1 MWTTRQILKYT
12 IIGGGLVGTAIS
24 YKANMYNFEAIGL
37 FRFGRAAATALA
49 IGLHYRKQLY
59 LTDLDPQS
67 LDYFNLRS
75 KTHKEAAVKLLELC
89 CMNKGVFIKVGQ
101 HIGSLEYLLPI
112 EYVETMKILHS
123 HAPQSPLKDIYSVI
137 KEDLHKDPSELFI
150 EFDTEPI
157 GTASLAQVH
166 RAKLKD
172 GRVVAVKVQHPF
184 VRGNSIVDMKTMEVL
199 INIMA
204 WVFPEFK
211 FKWLVE
217 ESKKNIPR
225 ELDFTEEA
233 KNTIKVKKMFQH
245 FSWLK
250 IPDILSELSTKRVLT
265 MEYVDGGQVNDVNYM
280 KENKINPFD
289 VSDKLGLLYSE
300 MIFRNGFVH
309 SDPHP
314 GNILV
319 KKEEDG
325 KTYIVLLDHGLYANI
340 SDKVRTEYSG
350 LWLSILDKDM
360 KGMKKHGEALGVGS
374 LYDLFACMVAGRSWT
389 AIQSGI
395 TQSKHTVQEKE
406 QFQHDIPLVL
416 AKITETLHY
425 VNREMLLIL
434 KTNDLLR
441 GIEYTLHTDN
451 RMSSFLVMSKSCVRC
466 VYEQKLKHCSTK
478 LDKMKISII
487 ETWELLKISIY
498 YTYLSLKT
506 FSWRQLLML

>member
-1 MWTTRQILKYT
+1 
-12 IIGGGLVGTAIS
+12 
-24 YKANMYNFEAIGL
+24 
-37 FRFGRAAATALA
+37 
-49 IGLHYRKQLY
+49 
-59 LTDLDPQS
+59 
-67 LDYFNLRS
+67 
-75 KTHKEAAVKLLELC
+75 
-89 CMNKGVFIKVGQ
+89 
-101 HIGSLEYLLPI
+101 
-112 EYVETMKILHS
+112 
-123 HAPQSPLKDIYSVI
+123 
-137 KEDLHKDPSELFI
+137 
-150 EFDTEPI
+150 
-157 GTASLAQVH
+157 
-166 RAKLKD
+166 
-172 GRVVAVKVQHPF
+172 
-184 VRGNSIVDMKTMEVL
+184 
-199 INIMA
+199 MA

-250 IPDILSELSTKRVLT
+250 IPDILSELSTKRVLV
-265 MEYVDGGQVNDVNYM
+265 MEYVDGGQVNDINYM

-360 KGMKKHGEALGVGS
+360 KGMKKHGEALGVGP

-395 TQSKHTVQEKE
+395 TQSKHTVREKE
-406 QFQHDIPLVL
+406 QFQHDIPIVL

-441 GIEYTLHTDN
+441 GIEYTLQTDN

-466 VYEQKLKHCSTK
+466 VYELKLKHCSSK

-487 ETWELLKISIY
+487 ETWELLKISVY

-506 FSWRQLLML
+506 FSWRQLLMI